1 MTRLSLGI
9 GLSSRATRAEVD
21 ALTHLVLGE
30 AGVDLAAVTVVATRE
45 ALAADPRLRLGPPV
59 VAVDDAT
66 LLADHPAT
74 GGTAAARHFPAR
86 VAEGCA
92 LTAAGRGA
100 VLVVSTRRSA
110 HATAALAVEREDRR
124 DAGAA
129 GPAS

>member
-21 ALTHLVLGE
+21 ALTHQVLDE
-30 AGVDLAAVTVVATRE
+30 AGFDLAAVSVVATRRS
-45 ALAADPRLRLGPPV
+45 LVTDPRLHLGPPV
-59 VAVDDAT
+59 VEIDDAT
-66 LLADHPAT
+66 LLVDHPAP

-110 HATAALAVEREDRR
+110 HATAALAVERRPGR
-124 DAGAA
+124 HTGAA
-129 GPAS
+129 EPTS